1 MTDKGRILIVD
12 PDRSLLDRMR
22 FLLEED
28 GHAVRVLERADTV
41 LSEIRKA
48 GVDLLLADL
57 AAPPHGGIQLLKEV
71 KRERP
76 DVLVVLMT
84 REATTESALEALR
97 TGAHDYLIKP
107 VSSDEILLVVE
118 RAVRRRRMGETR
130 KRTGE
135 QLQKERERNVQLL
148 SELKGETAVDTVI
161 GQGPA
166 MRLVRDLLDQVTQ
179 TDSTVLITGESG
191 TGKGVLAR
199 YIHYHSDRAEK
210 PFIEANCAIYSEGV
224 LQSELFG
231 HEMGAF
237 TGAVKQKRGRFELA
251 QEGTIFLD
259 EIGDLSP
266 GTQLMLLRVLQ
277 ERKFERVGGEETIDV
292 DVRVIAATN
301 RDLQSRMRDEKFRAD
316 LYYRLNV
323 IPIPIPPLR
332 DRQEDIPLLGASI
345 LRSCAAKLSRKVEG
359 FTQEA
364 MDALVN
370 YSWPGNIREMENL
383 IERTLILAK
392 NPVIRAVDLP
402 APLRADSGSG
412 GGGET
417 WPTLT
422 QHERYYIE
430 KVLKK
435 CAGNKRL
442 SASVLGI
449 NRSSL
454 YSKMKR
460 LGIPGTVRRVVPD
473 FPFPPPGGGS
483 ENPDEERRPCKA

>member
-1 MTDKGRILIVD
+1 MTEKGRILIVD

-22 FLLEED
+22 FLLEEN
-28 GHAVRVLERADTV
+28 GHAVRVLERGDAV
-41 LSEIRKA
+41 LPEIRKA

-57 AAPPHGGIQLLKEV
+57 ASPPHGGIKLLKEV

-84 REATTESALEALR
+84 REATTDSALEALR

-130 KRTGE
+130 KRTVE
-135 QLQKERERNVQLL
+135 QLQKERERNVLLL
-148 SELKGETAVDTVI
+148 SELKGETAVNTVI

-166 MRLVRDLLDQVTQ
+166 MKPVRDLLDQVTQ

-199 YIHYHSDRAEK
+199 YIHYHSGRSDK

-231 HEMGAF
+231 HEKGSF

-301 RDLQSRMRDEKFRAD
+301 RDLQLRMRDEKFRAD

-323 IPIPIPPLR
+323 IPIAIPPLR
-332 DRQEDIPLLGASI
+332 DRREDIPALGTAI

-359 FTQEA
+359 FTKEA

-370 YSWPGNIREMENL
+370 YRWPGNIREMENL

-392 NPVIRAVDLP
+392 NPVIDTVDLP
-402 APLRADSGSG
+402 GPLRADSGSG
-412 GGGET
+412 GGAEI
-417 WPTLT
+417 WPTLIRN
-422 QHERYYIE
+422 EREYIE

-460 LGIPGTVRRVVPD
+460 LGIQGTVRRMD
-473 FPFPPPGGGS
+473 QFPLPPSGDSSG
-483 ENPDEERRPCKA
+483 NPDGERRPCKP